1 MGSTARSAAPTPQ
14 IMLAMSILGGG
25 AAVAVGLVCAAGSDE
40 SSIEATTDDRPI
52 NTFPHRHY
60 YLGKNNFSTTTTNPS
75 SMNYLLATSSYR
87 HNHNHN
93 NNNNNIIATSD
104 ASAETSASK
113 AAAARLS
120 QKSSP
125 TSSGASSS
133 SHLNSDYVN
142 NLRSKRTNDTSN
154 SFKNQGS
161 STLKRSSS
169 TPPIRPPFSPVAK
182 SPSETTNADDDSYPT
197 FTQYH
202 HSLLKKYLTRQV
214 WSRLSHL
221 QTSFGTTIED
231 IIRPGLALPMGA
243 NPPRRVGVLVGDAEC
258 YTVFKEL
265 LDPIISEY
273 HGIDSYE
280 EWMDPELPME
290 SYFRKMAQLNSSS
303 SSGGGGGTTAFGATH
318 DNNNNNS
325 DLDVM
330 KSHGAD
336 DDSDNDGDSFFF
348 LDEEGDLYEEDVIL
362 SPTTTTTSTAAP
374 SAHTT
379 SQSATTSSMK
389 PTTSTSPTK
398 SSPTAPSHVEAI
410 ASKRKTHLR
419 RHPTIINNPR
429 LVTNRV
435 ADPDGNYIVST
446 RIRVA
451 RSLDGIRFPSSMSR
465 ADRRYIERLIGECTR
480 NFHSP
485 KLAYGSYISVLSM
498 TNDMNLDLI
507 ERHILFDNP
516 NEWTISSGLGRD
528 WPDGRALYANVT
540 NVQSQTPDFMIWVNE
555 EDHLR
560 IMCLRS
566 GGDIQGV
573 FTTLWNGLHELE
585 RELSIRGWH
594 FCYDARLGY
603 LTSCPTN
610 VGTAMRASVHVR
622 LVNLGRLP
630 GFFELVER
638 LKLEVRGMYGETD
651 RHYTGI
657 FDISNAE
664 RLGKSEVHLINVM
677 VDGVA
682 KLIELER
689 KLEAGE
695 QVDISEIA
703 TS

>member
-1 MGSTARSAAPTPQ
+1 
-14 IMLAMSILGGG
+14 
-25 AAVAVGLVCAAGSDE
+25 
-40 SSIEATTDDRPI
+40 
-52 NTFPHRHY
+52 
-60 YLGKNNFSTTTTNPS
+60 
-75 SMNYLLATSSYR
+75 
-87 HNHNHN
+87 
-93 NNNNNIIATSD
+93 
-104 ASAETSASK
+104 
-113 AAAARLS
+113 
-120 QKSSP
+120 
-125 TSSGASSS
+125 
-133 SHLNSDYVN
+133 
-142 NLRSKRTNDTSN
+142 
-154 SFKNQGS
+154 
-161 STLKRSSS
+161 
-169 TPPIRPPFSPVAK
+169 
-182 SPSETTNADDDSYPT
+182 
-197 FTQYH
+197 
-202 HSLLKKYLTRQV
+202 
-214 WSRLSHL
+214 
-221 QTSFGTTIED
+221 
-231 IIRPGLALPMGA
+231 MGA

-290 SYFRKMAQLNSSS
+290 SYFRKMAHLKDSTSSDS
-303 SSGGGGGTTAFGATH
+303 GTTTFGATH
-318 DNNNNNS
+318 DNNNNNNNF
-325 DLDVM
+325 DVM

-362 SPTTTTTSTAAP
+362 LPTTTTTSTTSP
-374 SAHTT
+374 SSHTT

-389 PTTSTSPTK
+389 PTTSTSATK

-451 RSLDGIRFPSSMSR
+451 RSLDGMRFPSSMSR

-516 NEWTISSGLGRD
+516 HEWRIASGLGRD

-594 FCYDARLGY
+594 FCYDARYGY

-610 VGTAMRASVHVR
+610 AGTAMRASVHVR

-638 LKLEVRGMYGETD
+638 LKLEVRGVYGETD

-695 QVDISEIA
+695 QVDICEIA
-703 TS
+703 RS